1 MKRLSLLLSPW
12 LLLAGLMNFNACT
25 ADELPPPPPP
35 AECDTLQVTYVNYAK
50 PIIDESCAY
59 TGCHDGLGGIG
70 PGDYTTYD
78 GLLPVLNGGQFK
90 NRVFDRRDDPVI
102 GMPPDKSVYPESLKD
117 DLTSSELDL
126 LRCWMEAGFPE
137 Q

>member
-1 MKRLSLLLSPW
+1 MKSLSLLLFVSLVVW
-12 LLLAGLMNFNACT
+12 GLLSSGACT

-35 AECDTLQVTYVNYAK
+35 AECDTLQVTYVNFVK

-59 TGCHDGLGGIG
+59 AGCHDGLGGIG

-78 GLLPVLNGGQFK
+78 GMLPVLNGGQFK
-90 NRVFDRRDDPVI
+90 DRVFDRRDDPVV
-102 GMPPDKSVYPESLKD
+102 GMPPDKSVYPESQKD
-117 DLTSSELDL
+117 NLTSGELDL